1 MINKTFAYQT
11 FVCHRAYL
19 EKLRTYNGKILLAF
33 CQGNQGAYKM
43 ASSLQRSII
52 LAVLFGDANGNKWE
66 DYGKGKNPMVL
77 QCIYINED
85 ILMYININ
93 PQDFK
98 LQSGKISVNKGVFFV
113 HTKLL
118 HDFIRFKLKNESN
131 QLAFWVLKRVRN
143 KKHIWEPLFYCSTI

>member
-1 MINKTFAYQT
+1 
-11 FVCHRAYL
+11 
-19 EKLRTYNGKILLAF
+19 
-33 CQGNQGAYKM
+33 M

-66 DYGKGKNPMVL
+66 NYGKGKHLMVL
-77 QCIYINED
+77 QCIYINKD

-98 LQSGKISVNKGVFFV
+98 LQSGKISVNKAVFFV

-118 HDFIRFKLKNESN
+118 HDFIRFKLKN
-131 QLAFWVLKRVRN
+131 
-143 KKHIWEPLFYCSTI
+143 